1 MKHVQPFESFISEAK
16 ETPWD
21 KLNRIADEKYGEF
34 GFQTLDTDDMEDL
47 IDMKKANKIA
57 DKEYGEFGFTS
68 LDYGDMEDLIN
79 NNPKLIKEQF
89 LNESAFDAIL
99 KYIDNPYGIGADSA
113 EFDQVGRDR
122 QIVFRFTDKR
132 DREATRQNL
141 KDLGIQGK
149 KMTDAMANKGHA
161 YPYELVVFESVE
173 DTTSDLNEANGDKIT
188 IHWSGLP
195 IGAEGTIGTFIVSPK
210 VHDQIEDEMGRSI
223 SIDFEDENVSG
234 KLASFKNVMDVMKK
248 SDYGKLFFSES
259 ADLSVNEG
267 YNRWYIE
274 TWYDHDGRKV
284 QLLGSDGTTVT
295 KRPPF
300 DKDVENHHDRITKL
314 KKIKPFLVGNIEYRA
329 VDGQDRV
336 LKTYN
341 RIIEESAV
349 NENEITIDGT
359 DVFFM
364 AKIDRDGRTHLQFNP
379 NTSQISNLLDYD
391 KQKDQLAK
399 TIIGKLKGKKIDL
412 VRLLKDANVSED
424 GILFEVNL
432 YQLIDAVQKALK

>member
-1 MKHVQPFESFISEAK
+1 MKHV
-16 ETPWD
+16 
-21 KLNRIADEKYGEF
+21 KLF
-34 GFQTLDTDDMEDL
+34 
-47 IDMKKANKIA
+47 
-57 DKEYGEFGFTS
+57 
-68 LDYGDMEDLIN
+68 
-79 NNPKLIKEQF
+79 EQF

-173 DTTSDLNEANGDKIT
+173 DTTSDLNEAKGDKIT

-195 IGAEGTIGTFIVSPK
+195 VGAEGTIGTFIVSPK

-259 ADLSVNEG
+259 IEEATNNSVDLKIGDTVKIKTNIIGQKELTGEIKKMNPLKIRTSSSSTTVIPNHSIISIELVQPAVNEA

-300 DKDVENHHDRITKL
+300 DKDVENHHDRIIKL
-314 KKIKPFLVGNIEYRA
+314 RKIKPFLVGDVEYRV
-329 VDGQDRV
+329 VDGQGRT
-336 LKTYN
+336 LKTYD
-341 RIIEESAV
+341 RAIEESAV

-364 AKIDRDGRTHLQFNP
+364 AKTDRYGSTHLQFNP

-432 YQLIDAVQKALK
+432 YQLMDAVQKALK

>member
-1 MKHVQPFESFISEAK
+1 MKHVQTFESFISEAK

-173 DTTSDLNEANGDKIT
+173 DTTSDTDKDMDLEENELTEKRQAFYVTGVSSFRNTKGTPNHPEKIYADSEEEAIEQYKKSVKPTPDDVWIVKPKNESLKESEELNEAKGDKIT

-300 DKDVENHHDRITKL
+300 DKDVENHHDRIIKL
-314 KKIKPFLVGNIEYRA
+314 RKIKPFLLGDVEYRV
-329 VDGQDRV
+329 VDGQGRT
-336 LKTYN
+336 LKTYD
-341 RIIEESAV
+341 RVIKESAV
-349 NENEITIDGT
+349 NEN
-359 DVFFM
+359 
-364 AKIDRDGRTHLQFNP
+364 
-379 NTSQISNLLDYD
+379 
-391 KQKDQLAK
+391 KQ
-399 TIIGKLKGKKIDL
+399 
-412 VRLLKDANVSED
+412 
-424 GILFEVNL
+424 
-432 YQLIDAVQKALK
+432 

>member
-1 MKHVQPFESFISEAK
+1 MKHV
-16 ETPWD
+16 
-21 KLNRIADEKYGEF
+21 KLF
-34 GFQTLDTDDMEDL
+34 
-47 IDMKKANKIA
+47 
-57 DKEYGEFGFTS
+57 
-68 LDYGDMEDLIN
+68 
-79 NNPKLIKEQF
+79 EQF

-99 KYIDNPYGIGADSA
+99 KYIDNPDGIGADSA

-259 ADLSVNEG
+259 ADLSVNEA

-314 KKIKPFLVGNIEYRA
+314 KKIKPFLLGDVEYRV
-329 VDGQDRV
+329 VDGQGRT
-336 LKTYN
+336 LKTYD
-341 RIIEESAV
+341 RVIKESAV
-349 NENEITIDGT
+349 NEN
-359 DVFFM
+359 
-364 AKIDRDGRTHLQFNP
+364 
-379 NTSQISNLLDYD
+379 
-391 KQKDQLAK
+391 KQ
-399 TIIGKLKGKKIDL
+399 
-412 VRLLKDANVSED
+412 
-424 GILFEVNL
+424 
-432 YQLIDAVQKALK
+432 